1 MEKYLRYT
9 TDDFVMDDDFREWA
23 LARSSSDL
31 APEWQNFIMQ
41 HPEKKAEIEE
51 AVFILKGFS
60 SIQDTTV
67 PEKRIQDLWNK
78 INQKKTV
85 RISVISQ
92 PFMRYVA
99 VFVVALFI
107 GSMGYKL
114 IDKLRDKPVTAYNE
128 IIIPYGERSEI
139 ALYDGT
145 KVWLNSGTRLKFP
158 TSFQNKERRVYL
170 DGEAYFEVTK
180 KGDSQPFIVSTPS
193 MDIKVLGTHFNVNAY
208 AEDHQV
214 AATLEEG
221 KIVAI
226 NNRTKLKT
234 ELAPGDQLS
243 LDISTGQVIRR
254 KVDTQLFTS
263 WKENLLRFQDATFDD
278 VIQKMERWYDV
289 DIIVDK
295 GMKVS
300 KLYTMTIKTESLRE
314 MLDLLTYTT
323 SMKYEIDQNKVFIG
337 RP

>member
-1 MEKYLRYT
+1 
-9 TDDFVMDDDFREWA
+9 
-23 LARSSSDL
+23 
-31 APEWQNFIMQ
+31 
-41 HPEKKAEIEE
+41 
-51 AVFILKGFS
+51 
-60 SIQDTTV
+60 
-67 PEKRIQDLWNK
+67 
-78 INQKKTV
+78 
-85 RISVISQ
+85 
-92 PFMRYVA
+92 
-99 VFVVALFI
+99 
-107 GSMGYKL
+107 
-114 IDKLRDKPVTAYNE
+114 
-128 IIIPYGERSEI
+128 
-139 ALYDGT
+139 
-145 KVWLNSGTRLKFP
+145 
-158 TSFQNKERRVYL
+158 
-170 DGEAYFEVTK
+170 
-180 KGDSQPFIVSTPS
+180 
-193 MDIKVLGTHFNVNAY
+193 
-208 AEDHQV
+208 
-214 AATLEEG
+214 
-221 KIVAI
+221 VAI

>member
-1 MEKYLRYT
+1 
-9 TDDFVMDDDFREWA
+9 
-23 LARSSSDL
+23 
-31 APEWQNFIMQ
+31 
-41 HPEKKAEIEE
+41 
-51 AVFILKGFS
+51 
-60 SIQDTTV
+60 
-67 PEKRIQDLWNK
+67 
-78 INQKKTV
+78 
-85 RISVISQ
+85 
-92 PFMRYVA
+92 
-99 VFVVALFI
+99 
-107 GSMGYKL
+107 
-114 IDKLRDKPVTAYNE
+114 
-128 IIIPYGERSEI
+128 
-139 ALYDGT
+139 
-145 KVWLNSGTRLKFP
+145 
-158 TSFQNKERRVYL
+158 
-170 DGEAYFEVTK
+170 
-180 KGDSQPFIVSTPS
+180 
-193 MDIKVLGTHFNVNAY
+193 VLGTHFNVNAY